1 MPNLTHIGDIVDTVP
16 PKPGE
21 QLTKAQAGYVDHGP
35 FTCGNCSW
43 FKPLPPPPPSPY
55 SFYDPTT
62 IPTPT
67 PKAMGDCNVVGY
79 PVARGGCCDYW
90 AGPTG
95 QHEVPN
101 TPQNVGMDKCEYVEV
116 EGADYTC
123 AQCIFF
129 DAIRNTCWPV
139 KGPIAPEASCNK
151 WMPNYSA
158 ITPSQTMP
166 LDDYASIR
174 QAVQQGTRSATT
186 PAPMPMPPKD

>member
-1 MPNLTHIGDIVDTVP
+1 MISRFSDIVYTVP

-21 QLTKAQAGYVDHGP
+21 QLTKAQAGYVDSGP

-43 FKPLPPPPPSPY
+43 FEPLPPPPPRPAPY
-55 SFYDPTT
+55 VPLDPMEM
-62 IPTPT
+62 
-67 PKAMGDCNVVGY
+67 PKAMGDCDVVGY

-101 TPQNVGMDKCEYVEV
+101 TPQGVGIQKTEYVEV
-116 EGADYTC
+116 AGANYTC

-129 DAIRNTCWPV
+129 DAIRNRCWPV
-139 KGPIAPEASCNK
+139 TGAISPGGSCNK

-158 ITPSQTMP
+158 INPSSTMQ
-166 LDDYASIR
+166 LDDYAAIR
-174 QAVQQGTRSATT
+174 QAVKTGLRSSSF
-186 PAPMPMPPKD
+186 DNNVGSGGN